1 MKKNTI
7 ILLAALMLIST
18 TAISCK
24 KGKDDPGISLR
35 SRKARMAG
43 EWKITA
49 YTENGQNAIGQG
61 ESYEMVFDKDGSG
74 ELIANDNGNID
85 ITKVT
90 WGFLGSSKD
99 SKNKERFY
107 WQEDGDISLTIFD
120 IVELSNDKVKLFS
133 EEKSGSNVYKME
145 ITFESK

>member
-43 EWKITA
+43 EWKIST
-49 YTENGQNAIGQG
+49 YTINGKNAIGQG
-61 ESYEMVFDKDGSG
+61 ESYELVFDKDGSG
-74 ELIANDNGNID
+74 ELTANDNGDIE
-85 ITKVT
+85 ITKIS

-120 IVELSNDKVKLFS
+120 IVELSNDRVKLLS
-133 EEKSGSNVYKME
+133 EEKNGSNVDKLEM
-145 ITFESK
+145 TLDSK